1 MESWF
6 PFCIIFIFFVT
17 CVDITEFLPCEIII
31 RIGICLV
38 TDLEAKF
45 CDISIFIYFPCA
57 SCSYRRAG
65 NFSITIMIAQFTYI
79 PTCDLILRL
88 FTCIRSYHAG
98 ACFYFRA
105 SCQIRIICWIICC
118 FPICLIQYIQKYRQF
133 FFWCCRVNRIAV
145 SPYRINSYIFFCN
158 INGCHC
164 FIHVIFFIHL
174 IDNRFICTPTL
185 EFNISAILRNMSRF
199 YCIIQC
205 SCFTFFYLFIC
216 RRSCT
221 TICIIGQCNCF
232 FHRFFF
238 GNFNFQISIR
248 YQTKLIFPFA
258 DSYLIII
265 VSCHGNTDLFTG
277 TNQFILR
284 QYDFRNIPC
293 SYIFRIGRVPEI
305 VNGFISA
312 QTISICKIFLTIKTY
327 LFVKIETWQVIEV
340 CFCSFIH
347 IHTDRTIY
355 GIPKIFF
362 ACICPNAS
370 QCNITCNC
378 KFCNNILVFIIPATK
393 FVAHYRFGHTFYCIG
408 FAFLHN
414 IRFWS
419 LIICGNVTLYHITN
433 NALTRIWFYSECH
446 INGVRCN
453 DIFKGICIGFF
464 VFTFRNILAIYCNG
478 VNNISGSRFDFKYLI
493 FTIFHFYRFFSIY
506 WFFTI
511 KNSAVVTCGCCDSRV
526 EIRIDV
532 VDNRLSCYFKIC
544 CQTIDRND
552 CIPFFIR
559 IIPIIT

>member
-38 TDLEAKF
+38 TDLESKF
-45 CDISIFIYFPCA
+45 CDISIFIHFPCA
-57 SCSYRRAG
+57 SCSYRCAG
-65 NFSITIMIAQFTYI
+65 NFSIIIMITQFTYI
-79 PTCDLILRL
+79 PTCDLVLRT
-88 FTCIRSYHAG
+88 FTCINVFYLG
-98 ACFYFRA
+98 VCFYFRA
-105 SCQIRIICWIICC
+105 SCQIRIICWSICC

-145 SPYRINSYIFFCN
+145 SPYRIDSYRVISNSNFFDDCTFWYCICGFKNN
-158 INGCHC
+158 ICL
-164 FIHVIFFIHL
+164 V
-174 IDNRFICTPTL
+174 CTPSL
-185 EFNISAILRNMSRF
+185 EFNFFIALRIMSRF

-221 TICIIGQCNCF
+221 TICIIGQHNCS

-248 YQTKLIFPFA
+248 YQTKLIFPFT
-258 DSYLIII
+258 DSYLVII

-293 SYIFRIGRVPEI
+293 SYTFRIGSVPEI

-393 FVAHYRFGHTFYCIG
+393 FVVHYRFGHTFYCIG

-433 NALTRIWFYSECH
+433 NALARIWFYSECY
-446 INGVRCN
+446 INGVRYN

-478 VNNISGSRFDFKYLI
+478 VNDISGIRFDVKCLI
-493 FTIFHFYRFFSIY
+493 FTIFHFYRFVR
-506 WFFTI
+506 TG
-511 KNSAVVTCGCCDSRV
+511 NRAVFPSGCFNGGV
-526 EIRIDV
+526 EIRINFV
-532 VDNRLSCYFKIC
+532 GKW
-544 CQTIDRND
+544 
-552 CIPFFIR
+552 IPFCF
-559 IIPIIT
+559 PCC